1 MAILYLDIETFC
13 ETPITAGTHRYAE
26 TAEVLLVQVALD
38 DGPVAVWETED
49 HPLWAQSLQTLID
62 QSDKVCIHNSA
73 FERTVL
79 RHHGVMIPTDK
90 IEDTMV
96 LALQHGLP
104 GSLGQL
110 CDILGVPTDKAKDK
124 DGKKLI
130 QLFTK
135 PRPKNMKLRRATRE
149 THPDEWQRFIEYA
162 RLDVDALRDV
172 RSRLPRWNDTPR
184 ERELW
189 RHDQDVNDHGFA
201 VDAELAVA
209 ALRAFDRASG
219 ALAAT
224 AAGATGGA
232 VTALTQRGRL
242 LSYLKDELG
251 FEATGLAKADVS
263 AMLAGDLPPAVRE
276 LIELRKQAAATSP
289 AKYKALLGA
298 MSSDHRLRGT
308 LQFCG
313 AARTGRD
320 AGRIFQPQNLPR
332 ASMAYEAIVTGIEAM
347 KLDCEDL
354 LLAPR
359 EVVELCTSAVRA
371 CLVAEEGNT
380 LAVADLS
387 NIEGRMAAWLAGE
400 HWKLKAFAD
409 FDRKIGHD
417 LYIVAYCRSFGVE
430 PEEVIDNKKN
440 GDGSMRQIGK
450 VQELSLQYQGGPN
463 AFTKMAGSLAE
474 KLGEDRIVEIVKAW
488 RAAHPA
494 IRTMWYDL
502 ETAARKAIE
511 NPGDSFNVRGVLTLD
526 VVDAPYGAPWLRMK
540 LPSGRYIC
548 YPEPRIDIEQCERC
562 DGEGWVLF
570 VHNDVEHKL
579 KCPNCGGTGQ
589 VGNGKL
595 SYMGVNQYTRK
606 WERIQTYGGKFFEQ
620 ATQGASR
627 DVFMSG
633 FRRAMREGFSVVLR
647 VHDELVAEVSKDS
660 GLTHEVL
667 AGLMATNDNWNTGL
681 PLAAAGFTADRYKKD

>member
-1 MAILYLDIETFC
+1 MVILYLDTETFC

-26 TAEVLLVQVALD
+26 GAEVLLVQVALD

-62 QSDKVCIHNSA
+62 QSDKVVIHKSD

-79 RHHGVMIPTDK
+79 RRHGVVIPTDK
-90 IEDTMV
+90 IDDTMV
-96 LALQHGLP
+96 VALQHGLP

-162 RLDVDALRDV
+162 RLDVDAMRSV
-172 RSRLPRWNDTPR
+172 RARLPRWNDTPR

-189 RHDQDVNDHGFA
+189 RYDQDVNDHGFA

-242 LSYLKDELG
+242 LAYLKDELG

-289 AKYKALLGA
+289 AKYKALTGA

-313 AARTGRD
+313 APRTGRD
-320 AGRIFQPQNLPR
+320 CLAEGAEVLVKHADGSVGAKPIER
-332 ASMAYEAIVTGIEAM
+332 VTTS
-347 KLDCEDL
+347 DL
-354 LLAPR
+354 
-359 EVVELCTSAVRA
+359 VW
-371 CLVAEEGNT
+371 
-380 LAVADLS
+380 D
-387 NIEGRMAAWLAGE
+387 
-400 HWKLKAFAD
+400 
-409 FDRKIGHD
+409 
-417 LYIVAYCRSFGVE
+417 GVE
-430 PEEVIDNKKN
+430 WVGHAGVVYSGDKEVIEHDNVVATSKHVVYLN
-440 GDGSMRQIGK
+440 DTDSVTLGDAKAKG
-450 VQELSLQYQGGPN
+450 L
-463 AFTKMAGSLAE
+463 
-474 KLGEDRIVEIVKAW
+474 KLW
-488 RAAHPA
+488 R
-494 IRTMWYDL
+494 
-502 ETAARKAIE
+502 
-511 NPGDSFNVRGVLTLD
+511 
-526 VVDAPYGAPWLRMK
+526 
-540 LPSGRYIC
+540 
-548 YPEPRIDIEQCERC
+548 
-562 DGEGWVLF
+562 
-570 VHNDVEHKL
+570 
-579 KCPNCGGTGQ
+579 
-589 VGNGKL
+589 GNG
-595 SYMGVNQYTRK
+595 
-606 WERIQTYGGKFFEQ
+606 
-620 ATQGASR
+620 TQ
-627 DVFMSG
+627 
-633 FRRAMREGFSVVLR
+633 
-647 VHDELVAEVSKDS
+647 
-660 GLTHEVL
+660 
-667 AGLMATNDNWNTGL
+667 
-681 PLAAAGFTADRYKKD
+681 FTS

>member
-1 MAILYLDIETFC
+1 MAILYLDTETFC

-26 TAEVLLVQVALD
+26 GSEVLLVQVALD
-38 DGPVAVWETED
+38 DGPVAVWETQD

-62 QSDKVCIHNSA
+62 NADKVVIHNSA

-79 RHHGVMIPTDK
+79 RRHGVVIPTDK

-110 CDILGVPTDKAKDK
+110 CDVLGVPQDKAKDK

-162 RLDVDALRDV
+162 RLDVDATRDV
-172 RSRLPRWNDTPR
+172 RARLPRWNDTPR

-189 RHDQDVNDHGFA
+189 RYDQDVNDRGFA

-251 FEATGLAKADVS
+251 FEAAGLAKADVA

-332 ASMAYEAIVTGIEAM
+332 ASMAYEAIVAGIAAM

-354 LLAPR
+354 LLAPH

-371 CLVAEEGNT
+371 CLVAEEGST

-502 ETAARKAIE
+502 EAAARKAIE

-548 YPEPRIDIEQCERC
+548 YPEPGIDIEQCERC

-647 VHDELVAEVSKDS
+647 VHDELVAEVGKDS

-667 AGLMATNDNWNTGL
+667 AGLMATNDSWNTGL